1 MSLTKDQILRADDL
15 PREQVDVPE
24 WGGSVFVRTMTG
36 AERDAFEQSIVED
49 SGRNLANL
57 RARLAVLTVVDAD
70 GARLFADSD
79 AMVLGGKS
87 AAALSRVFN
96 VAQRLNALT
105 NSDVEELGKNSAAGQ
120 SADSTSA

>member
-36 AERDAFEQSIVED
+36 AERDAFEQSIADD

-57 RARLAVLTVVDAD
+57 RARLAVLAVVDAD
-70 GARLFADSD
+70 GERLFADSD
-79 AMVLGGKS
+79 ALSLGNKS
-87 AAALSRVFN
+87 AAALSRIFN

-105 NSDVEELGKNSAAGQ
+105 NADVEELEKNSAAGQ